1 MHPTTALRADGHGD
15 SLLGGT
21 LAGVG
26 LVAAGLVLAFMAI
39 ATPLVSR
46 LMPGTG
52 AGSSSVSLAML
63 VWALAIVAGGS
74 LLVSGADRLAA
85 SMAGVRARA
94 RRPSA
99 MTRML
104 ATLPDEVVALT
115 GIATRD
121 RRPVPQLV
129 VGPFGVAVVH
139 ELPSAETARRAG
151 SSWEIMTTHGWAPT
165 DNPLDL
171 AARDADRVRYWLSEG
186 DLDFVAR
193 VHAALVT
200 SDPSLPRSAGCA
212 VITLEQVPAWIAALP
227 RQRSLSEGRRQRLL
241 ALVGAGVAAEEARRG
256 W

>member
-1 MHPTTALRADGHGD
+1 MHPTTALRADKESD

-46 LMPGTG
+46 LMPGTS
-52 AGSSSVSLAML
+52 AGTSSLSLAML

-74 LLVSGADRLAA
+74 LLVSGADRLADTA
-85 SMAGVRARA
+85 AGVRDRA

-99 MTRML
+99 LARVL
-104 ATLPDEVVALT
+104 ATLPDEVAILP
-115 GIATRD
+115 GIPTRD
-121 RRPVPQLV
+121 RRPVPQLAI
-129 VGPFGVAVVH
+129 GPFGVAVIH
-139 ELPSAETARRAG
+139 ELPSAEIVRRAG
-151 SSWEIMTTHGWAPT
+151 SSWEILTTHGWAPT
-165 DNPLDL
+165 EYPLDL
-171 AARDADRVRYWLSEG
+171 ATRDADRVRYWLGEG

-200 SDPSLPRSAGCA
+200 PDPSLPRSAGCA

>member
-1 MHPTTALRADGHGD
+1 MNPTTALRADGHPD
-15 SLLGGT
+15 SLIGGT

-46 LMPGTG
+46 LMPGSG
-52 AGSSSVSLAML
+52 AGSSSLSLAML

-74 LLVSGADRLAA
+74 LLVSGADRLVA
-85 SMAGVRARA
+85 SVAGIRARA

-99 MTRML
+99 MARVL
-104 ATLPDEVVALT
+104 ATLPGDVAVLP
-115 GIATRD
+115 GIPTRD

-129 VGPFGVAVVH
+129 IGLFGVAIIH
-139 ELPSAETARRAG
+139 ELPSAEIVRRVD

-165 DNPLDL
+165 EHPLDR
-171 AARDADRVRYWLSEG
+171 ATRDADRVRHWLGEG

-200 SDPSLPRSAGCA
+200 LDPSLPRSAGCA